1 MSSQSRHTNTQRHA
15 HEHANTR
22 EHTTDHPSLAGL
34 AVRDGL
40 LRATTTEEPAS
51 RLARHRPDRLL
62 LHEVGQTSR
71 RQGRSC
77 HVGVR
82 VLPPHGKEGPC
93 KVVGLVEAILGVRLV
108 LSPHRRRQPEHAR
121 QDPLHLAH
129 VQVQSLAS
137 ESACPHGQITSGH
150 CAIVCQRAGR
160 QPRLQSDDVGVIVQL
175 HPPHVEHVLKERT
188 VFAGVH
194 LSTEHAIIRGPCFQH
209 PWLALLIVPCELDA
223 IPHGITEP
231 PRKNPHL
238 GADHVLRDGVDE
250 KAAIAAHD
258 LMHLVAAQGLEARGA
273 PDQRAFRHHGISQRQ
288 REFEPRQPVPRA
300 AEDLVDSVLQL
311 VALRCRP
318 RLLEAARD
326 TLRQHRRHLHEPV
339 VLIGLV
345 LPPHAALEPE
355 PRPKHALN
363 LNHILVEDPAS
374 LLVDGHVIALDLR
387 LQPDDVG
394 LLVQLQGSHV
404 EHVLKQ

>member
-194 LSTEHAIIRGPCFQH
+194 LSTKYTIVRSPCLQH
-209 PWLALLIVPCELDA
+209 PRFLLFVSHLELHVISHRIAVSFCQNAHLA
-223 IPHGITEP
+223 
-231 PRKNPHL
+231 
-238 GADHVLRDGVDE
+238 ADHVLWDRIYE
-250 KAAIAAHD
+250 KPAVAAND
-258 LMHLVAAQGLEARGA
+258 LVHLVAAEGPETCRA
-273 PDQRAFRHHGISQRQ
+273 PD
-288 REFEPRQPVPRA
+288 
-300 AEDLVDSVLQL
+300 
-311 VALRCRP
+311 
-318 RLLEAARD
+318 
-326 TLRQHRRHLHEPV
+326 
-339 VLIGLV
+339 
-345 LPPHAALEPE
+345 
-355 PRPKHALN
+355 
-363 LNHILVEDPAS
+363 
-374 LLVDGHVIALDLR
+374 
-387 LQPDDVG
+387 
-394 LLVQLQGSHV
+394 
-404 EHVLKQ
+404 